1 MLSQVLTREIVYST
15 QFLDTPRVKGVIK
28 SAKVQ
33 ATKRCKHNSAESV
46 CASVWELRR
55 VVDAKHPII
64 PTRRAHAYVCSY
76 SYCVSDV
83 RLKLLMCVCSRIVNQ
98 YKP

>member
-15 QFLDTPRVKGVIK
+15 QFLDTPRVKDVIK

-33 ATKRCKHNSAESV
+33 VTKRCKHNSAESV

-55 VVDAKHPII
+55 VVDAKQPIPPYVGNM
-64 PTRRAHAYVCSY
+64 PTYAPTA
-76 SYCVSDV
+76 
-83 RLKLLMCVCSRIVNQ
+83 IV
-98 YKP
+98 YPMLD